1 MAGRIGGHYKS
12 TAQKSLDAVKK
23 KLEGQGKSLNGK
35 DNQVYI
41 GTAKK
46 LWKKANVNYY
56 GYEYIEVNKA
66 RWQGK
71 KSNGW

>member
-1 MAGRIGGHYKS
+1 M
-12 TAQKSLDAVKK
+12 TALADRMDDRYNAVARKSLDAVKK

-66 RWQGK
+66 RW
-71 KSNGW
+71 